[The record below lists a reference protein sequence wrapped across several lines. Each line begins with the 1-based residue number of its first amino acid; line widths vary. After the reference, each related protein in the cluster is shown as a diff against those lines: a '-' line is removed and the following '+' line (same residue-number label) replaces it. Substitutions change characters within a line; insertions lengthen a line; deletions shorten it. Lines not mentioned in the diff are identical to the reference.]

1 MSSAIT
7 TATCVFILL
16 VMMLA
21 MLLAAAIRIVPEHQ
35 RVDIYRLGHYIGE
48 KGPGLVFV
56 IPAVDRTVPA
66 DLRQATLIGARG
78 TVKQGLS
85 PSGTVLIELNAVTDG
100 FIAAGEEIIVTG
112 LDKSRVRVARPG
124 HS

>member
-1 MSSAIT
+1 MT
-7 TATCVFILL
+7 F
-16 VMMLA
+16 
-21 MLLAAAIRIVPEHQ
+21 
-35 RVDIYRLGHYIGE
+35 
-48 KGPGLVFV
+48 
-56 IPAVDRTVPA
+56 IPAVDRAVPT

-85 PSGTVLIELNAVTDG
+85 PAGAVLIEVNAVTDG

-112 LDKSRVRVARPG
+112 LDKSRVRVVRPG